1 MNEAFIGVIFLQV
14 LFVIIII
21 PISFKHFKINY
32 PFYSVKFLISDE
44 KFEIYLY
51 SQLFKD
57 FLWKDITKIELINE
71 TLGLLSRSGRYL
83 YKMKIYNINGF
94 QEIRLYLL
102 LFKKKQLKKI
112 IDNIEHFSKKLDKE
126 FIKIKEV
133 EKGNFQKQTEESLE
147 IQKFRIN
154 LKSKSKS

>member
-1 MNEAFIGVIFLQV
+1 MLVEIEEIKKKGFYYKIILGVFVSLLPIEGFFLLKIFNQIMNEAFIGVIFLQV

-21 PISFKHFKINY
+21 LIFIKHFKINY
-32 PFYSVKFLISDE
+32 PFYTVKFLISEE

-102 LFKKKQLKKI
+102 RFKKKQLK
-112 IDNIEHFSKKLDKE
+112 N
-126 FIKIKEV
+126 
-133 EKGNFQKQTEESLE
+133 N
-147 IQKFRIN
+147 R
-154 LKSKSKS
+154 